1 LFVLEYVCSIV
12 VVLTGKLKGIC
23 GTESGMVSVCQPRQG
38 IKMHKQSLENMVFKI
53 NIKIEHIH

>member
-1 LFVLEYVCSIV
+1 LFVLEYVCLIV

-23 GTESGMVSVCQPRQG
+23 GTESGMVLVCQPRQG

-53 NIKIEHIH
+53 NIKI